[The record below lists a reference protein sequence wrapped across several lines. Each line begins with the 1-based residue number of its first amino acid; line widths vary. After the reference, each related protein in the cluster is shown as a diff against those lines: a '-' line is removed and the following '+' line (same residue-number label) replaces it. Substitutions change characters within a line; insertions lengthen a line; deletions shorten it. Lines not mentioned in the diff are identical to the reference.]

1 MFLADILNDSED
13 LMICDLAETYGIL
26 DYKQIKPSILAVL
39 VIGLPKDSRIM
50 RKVSNAKLGYKDS
63 VLALIFDTLQIIA
76 YKQGHKKG
84 AKRPESLYKRL
95 TAEDKKDEY
104 MTFTSPEAF
113 ERWRKEH
120 ING

>member
-1 MFLADILNDSED
+1 MLLADIMNDSED

-26 DYKQIKPSILAVL
+26 DYKQIKPNILATLVL
-39 VIGLPKDSRIM
+39 GLPRDSRIM
-50 RKVSNAKLGYKDS
+50 MKISKAKLGYLDS
-63 VLALIFDTLQIIA
+63 VLALIFDCLQVIA
-76 YKQGHKKG
+76 YNQGHKKG
-84 AKRPESLYKRL
+84 AKKPESLFKKI

-104 MTFTSPEAF
+104 MTFTSPEEF